1 MGIMCILEEISDSL
15 QKDINSLRQVVMYDK
30 KCDRSWE
37 RAVAKFDELL
47 IRKNQ
52 TDVIIAALEKYCDD
66 QENKEVIAEDLYMS
80 RGSFDPM
87 ARLGMD
93 NPKNI

>member
-1 MGIMCILEEISDSL
+1 MCILEEISESL
-15 QKDINSLRQVVMYDK
+15 QKEINSLRQVVMYDK

-66 QENKEVIAEDLYMS
+66 QEDEEDNAEDLYMPRS
-80 RGSFDPM
+80 GCSPM